1 MNTHRLVIALFIA
14 STCMLLSFAYG
25 DQAGNA
31 AHSVKQL
38 QQSRIAVYEELV
50 RTSSFELKQ
59 GGVTEQDVFEA
70 EVMLLDARAHATS
83 DEKERLDLLKQ
94 KVKVLSR
101 LETFQKVSVE
111 HGRCSGRTLL
121 LTRARNIEAHIA
133 VAEWQ

>member
-1 MNTHRLVIALFIA
+1 MNTQRLVIAIFVA

-25 DQAGNA
+25 DQAGKSA
-31 AHSVKQL
+31 QSVKEL

-50 RTSSFELKQ
+50 RTSSFELKH

-70 EVMLLDARAHATS
+70 EVMLLDARAQATS
-83 DEKERLDLLKQ
+83 DEKEVLDLLKQ

-101 LETFQKVSVE
+101 LEAFQEVSVK

-121 LTRARNIEAHIA
+121 LTRARNIEAQIA
-133 VAEWQ
+133 VAEYQ